1 MVSLLF
7 MKDKP
12 TILPSTKAKQLSDR
26 IEQHKRGEG
35 LAQVSMPIIY
45 NRNLTLIIVFFV
57 GLYSQLLILSAIVGQ
72 LLSPYYT
79 VLEVSYISSG
89 MIFFGLVGNLFF
101 GFLLDR
107 NDPLYLARFMSA
119 CSCFACVYCW
129 YVAKSGEAVL
139 MACGSSA
146 LGFFMIPALPVGF

>member
-1 MVSLLF
+1 

-12 TILPSTKAKQLSDR
+12 RVFPSAKAKQLSDR
-26 IEQHKRGEG
+26 IEHYKRGDG
-35 LAQVSMPIIY
+35 LAQVNMPIIY
-45 NRNLTLIIVFFV
+45 NRNLTLIIIFFV

-79 VLEVSYISSG
+79 VIEVSYISSG

-107 NDPLYLARFMSA
+107 NDPIYLARLMAF
-119 CSCFACVYCW
+119 CSCFACCYCW

-139 MACGSSA
+139 MACGASA
-146 LGFFMIPALPVGF
+146 LGFFMIPTLPVGF